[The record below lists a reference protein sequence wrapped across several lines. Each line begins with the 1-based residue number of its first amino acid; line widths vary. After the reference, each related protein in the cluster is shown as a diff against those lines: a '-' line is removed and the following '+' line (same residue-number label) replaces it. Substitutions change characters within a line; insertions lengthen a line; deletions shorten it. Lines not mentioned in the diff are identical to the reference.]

1 VIRLSAALSDA
12 TRYEDAYKQMRNEFE
27 GVIMR
32 NELAEQEADYLSKFN
47 AEILGHNNLGQRI
60 HYVDRIRQDLADAR
74 QKLLI
79 SGQEREAIEQD
90 NEVLREELN
99 AYKSYD
105 PGVRE
110 KTGTHITRVA
120 RVPLGPK
127 GANRAQLSKST
138 APSLGR
144 SAPGR
149 AFEEGQGKGQCS
161 LALEDLQM

>member
-1 VIRLSAALSDA
+1 MIRLSAALSGA
-12 TRYEDAYKQMRNEFE
+12 ARYEDAYKQMRKEFE

-60 HYVDRIRQDLADAR
+60 HYVDRIRQDLAEAR

-79 SGQEREAIEQD
+79 STQEQEVMEQD
-90 NEVLREELN
+90 NETLRAELK

-105 PGVRE
+105 PSVRE
-110 KTGTHITRVA
+110 KTGTHLTRVG
-120 RVPLGPK
+120 RVPLGSN
-127 GANRAQLSKST
+127 GTLLSKSM
-138 APSLGR
+138 APNLGR

-149 AFEEGQGKGQCS
+149 GSESQEKGPCT
-161 LALEDLQM
+161 LTLEDLQM